1 MRPGDGKIELRCRQ
15 VKSYVF
21 SVVVEEDAFPDGRKA
36 YHGYC
41 PALKGCHTRGHTYDE
56 TMANLREAIEL
67 YVEELQE
74 SGSTLLTD
82 PELGVFSLPSPAIAV
97 NL

>member
-1 MRPGDGKIELRCRQ
+1 M
-15 VKSYVF
+15 KSYVF

-36 YHGYC
+36 FHGYC
-41 PALKGCHTRGHTYDE
+41 PALKGCHTWGHTYDE

-67 YVEELQE
+67 YVEEIRE
-74 SGSTLLTD
+74 SGSTLSTN
-82 PELGVFSLPSPAIAV
+82 PELGVLSLPSPSIAV

>member
-1 MRPGDGKIELRCRQ
+1 M
-15 VKSYVF
+15 KSYVF
-21 SVVVEEDAFPDGRKA
+21 SVVVEADAFPDGRKA

-41 PALKGCHTRGHTYDE
+41 PALKGCHTWGHTYDE
-56 TMANLREAIEL
+56 AMANLREAIEL

-74 SGSTLLTD
+74 SGSTLSTD
-82 PELGVFSLPSPAIAV
+82 SERGVFSLPSPAIAV

>member
-1 MRPGDGKIELRCRQ
+1 M
-15 VKSYVF
+15 KSYVF
-21 SVVVEEDAFPDGRKA
+21 SVVVEEDAFPDGGKA
-36 YHGYC
+36 YHGFC
-41 PALKGCHTRGHTYDE
+41 PALKGCHTWGHTYDE